1 MPESVEYTI
10 DKLEGV
16 FTDEC
21 IVAIV
26 SAPNSEDG
34 NKIILDYLTK
44 DLDTL
49 EDALYFCNQL
59 EKLSESPNL
68 IRIVAEIKK
77 GLYNSIEIILWFHNL
92 LSVHLY
98 IIYVYIIVVTCI
110 PVISLICT

>member
-1 MPESVEYTI
+1 MDDHFLLLIIGLRYLQQRYLDIINSLPESVEYTI

-34 NKIILDYLTK
+34 NKIILDYLIK

-77 GLYNSIEIILWFHNL
+77 GLYDSIEIIL
-92 LSVHLY
+92 
-98 IIYVYIIVVTCI
+98 
-110 PVISLICT
+110 